1 VATDH
6 SHWAIGAPDV
16 GHVLPL
22 LGRSAWEQLGK
33 LMRVHQPGS
42 SSVVVRRQTC
52 ECSAIR
58 KQHDT
63 RSASSRELLLLL
75 HVLMLLLPLSLQG
88 GFRYRPRT
96 VALDLSGALGGM
108 NTQSFAVLKHAV
120 LRLSKGS
127 IQARQ
132 HDSSSVIMQLLLQDS
147 QPHHN
152 KQCYLWC
159 MQPHNILS
167 SCAGVQGS
175 ASHKMQQM

>member
-1 VATDH
+1 VVLLLSDLEQRVQFSSTSSKLCL
-6 SHWAIGAPDV
+6 SHVCYW
-16 GHVLPL
+16 LPL
-22 LGRSAWEQLGK
+22 LLLFQLR
-33 LMRVHQPGS
+33 LL
-42 SSVVVRRQTC
+42 
-52 ECSAIR
+52 
-58 KQHDT
+58 
-63 RSASSRELLLLL
+63 LLLLL

-88 GFRYRPRT
+88 GFRYRRRT

-108 NTQSFAVLKHAV
+108 NSQSFAVLKHAV

-127 IQARQ
+127 RQARQ